1 MADLPLRKII
11 LWGALALT
19 LLAVILIDEEPDELS
34 REDTVE
40 AVLPT
45 RNVDRRAR
53 VANSASNQSL
63 PVDQLG
69 KRSFK
74 AQADDIFSSS
84 SWRPVP
90 VTTRRG
96 VGGEGGGEEEEEDEN
111 DPFSAARKA
120 SRQASAPAPAPVAPP
135 LQIKYLGRVS
145 DGRVTRVFLLHQDK
159 NYAPKVGERIEG
171 LYRLDKIQDD
181 TLELTYLPLG
191 IKQKL
196 DINEKSPGKT

>member
-1 MADLPLRKII
+1 MANLPIRKMI
-11 LWGALALT
+11 LWGALVLT
-19 LLAVILIDEEPDELS
+19 LLAVILMDEEPDGLS
-34 REDTVE
+34 GDDTTE

-53 VANSASNQSL
+53 AADSAASQSL

-74 AQADDIFSSS
+74 AEADDIFSVN
-84 SWRPVP
+84 SWQSARVA
-90 VTTRRG
+90 TRRG
-96 VGGEGGGEEEEEDEN
+96 GAGGEDEDEN

-120 SRQASAPAPAPVAPP
+120 SRQASAPTPAPVAPP

-145 DGRVTRVFLLHQDK
+145 DGYVTRVFLLHQEK
-159 NYAPKVGERIEG
+159 NYAPKVGERIDE
-171 LYRLDKIQDD
+171 LYRLDKIRDD
-181 TLELTYLPLG
+181 ALELTYLPLG

-196 DINEKSPGKT
+196 DINEKPPGKT